1 MPLVEISLLPGRSP
15 EQKLAIARAVSDALV
30 ELGKATPES
39 VDVIYREVESDDWF
53 KVDQLRRDG

>member
-39 VDVIYREVESDDWF
+39 VDIIYHEVESADWF